1 MANEI
6 TVKGA
11 LPQNEDGSFPVA
23 IWDKD
28 PAYESQTVENTD
40 GEDIDTPEGELYI
53 ADDKEHK
60 VPVTPA
66 VSQALNEGR
75 LVEIRGGKPVARG
88 ASADEDEEA
97 SSKAPAPAQQ
107 KK

>member
-11 LPQNEDGSFPVA
+11 APQNEDGSFPVA

-28 PAYESQTVENTD
+28 EAYKDMTA
-40 GEDIDTPEGELYI
+40 EDSEGNDVDLPDGELYI
-53 ADDKEHK
+53 ADDKEHS

-75 LVEIRGGKPVARG
+75 LVEIRGGKPVVRG
-88 ASADEDEEA
+88 AEQEEEA
-97 SSKAPAPAQQ
+97 KAPAPATT

>member
-11 LPQNEDGSFPVA
+11 APQNEDGSFPVA

-28 PAYESQTVENTD
+28 PAYVDMTVENSEGEEVDVPD
-40 GEDIDTPEGELYI
+40 GELFI
-53 ADDKEHK
+53 ADDKEHS
-60 VPVTPA
+60 VPVTAA

-75 LVEIRGGKPVARG
+75 LVELRGGKPVARG
-88 ASADEDEEA
+88 SDEEEEA
-97 SSKAPAPAQQ
+97 APKAPAPAV